1 MLFECVTAPSRTSA
15 TLVIEAASP
24 VAMFIAAP

>member
-1 MLFECVTAPSRTSA
+1 MLFECVTAPSLTSA
-15 TLVIEAASP
+15 TLPIDAGLP